1 MMAMMIKVNIDADV
15 DTNIDDDW
23 IRRMVTA
30 RLACIHDR
38 LIFKTNSGF
47 NHHVQVDFLHFSW
60 KIQFVTVLIS
70 DILGGNCEKMD
81 FIRFSKGSFWAWAFF
96 SNYLHCWI
104 SYLQLLE
111 DHIYLRK
118 QWKRLSSVLQFWL
131 FCRMLWMGKYVMS
144 NSLETLSI

>member
-1 MMAMMIKVNIDADV
+1 MLILILMMTEYAGWWRHAWRVSTIDLFSRQIQDSI
-15 DTNIDDDW
+15 TMYRW
-23 IRRMVTA
+23 ISYISPEK
-30 RLACIHDR
+30 L
-38 LIFKTNSGF
+38 
-47 NHHVQVDFLHFSW
+47 
-60 KIQFVTVLIS
+60 QFVTVLIS

-81 FIRFSKGSFWAWAFF
+81 FIRLSKGSFWAWAFF